1 MILYCIVTAFLNVLG
16 GVILGLSVFLK
27 DPGQRQNQLFS
38 WFTVSFTGWSFFY
51 LLWQFAQTPEEAL
64 VYTRLLLGFSTFIP
78 ITYYHFVSRLT
89 GQGNNLEI
97 RVGYIVAI
105 VIAAFTPTPY
115 LVNHVEPELMFAF
128 WPKGGPMFYPYILHF
143 GYFTVRAWMALFSA
157 FRQSSHGRRN
167 QLGYVIFCTVAGW
180 VGGLT
185 NFLLWFD
192 IPVPPVGNGL
202 ALIYIVGVG
211 YAMIRFRLVE
221 INLLVVRMISYAL
234 LILAVAPIIPLI
246 FKTANWLTGEE
257 VLPDATF
264 FVASIFSATCIFVA
278 GYLLKMRVDRLLE
291 GTLFREEYR
300 GRSHLRHLAQRV
312 ASISDELEMFREVI
326 RSVQSTLNT
335 SGAAVAIRGELE
347 SEIVPVVTLSFPPGF
362 EERFRLDEDDP
373 IVRLVQRSRKAS
385 LLEEVEMEADPESAG
400 RAGELRRKEGI
411 SALVPIHAD
420 TVFYGVL
427 ILGPRARHR
436 LFSGNDLSLLESIC
450 LQIGLN
456 LRSRQLERRASQAEK
471 LISLGTLAAGLA
483 HELRNPLVSIQTFA
497 GLLKE
502 NGNDAEFQREF
513 SEIMQR
519 DVARIV
525 GIVENISSF
534 ATRDS
539 VEFSYLQI
547 GEVITA
553 AHDITRSDFNE
564 SGVVFDFEN
573 HPVPSING
581 NYNQLLQVFIN
592 LFQNG
597 VQALRGR
604 EGGRITVSLEHR
616 TRQVIKPS
624 VEITVSDNGAGIEPD
639 VLPRIFDP
647 FVTTKSTGLRQ
658 GKGGMGLGLAIVKRI
673 IDGHHGVIRAA
684 SSMGQGTEFTISLPT
699 GEPEL

>member
-16 GVILGLSVFLK
+16 GVVLGLSVFLK

-38 WFTVSFTGWSFFY
+38 WFTVSFAGWSFFY

-64 VYTRLLLGFSTFIP
+64 LYTRLLLGCSTFIP

-89 GQGNNLEI
+89 GQGNSLEI
-97 RVGYIVAI
+97 KIGYVVA
-105 VIAAFTPTPY
+105 VLIAAFTPTPY
-115 LVNHVEPELMFAF
+115 LVDRVEPEMMFPF
-128 WPKGGPMFYPYILHF
+128 WPKGGPVFYPYILF
-143 GYFTVRAWMALFSA
+143 FCYFTVRAWMALFSA
-157 FRQSSHGRRN
+157 FRESSHGRRN

-180 VGGLT
+180 IGGLT

-192 IPVPPVGNGL
+192 VPFPPLGNGL

-234 LILAVAPIIPLI
+234 LVLALAPIIPLF
-246 FKTANWLTGEE
+246 FKTAIWLTGEA
-257 VLPDATF
+257 VLPDAVF
-264 FVASIFSATCIFVA
+264 FVVSMFSTACIFVA
-278 GYLLKMRVDRLLE
+278 GYLLKQRVDRLLE
-291 GTLFREEYR
+291 GTLFRAEYR
-300 GRSHLRHLAQRV
+300 GRSHLRHLAQRI

-326 RSVQSTLNT
+326 HSVQSTLNT
-335 SGAAVAIRGELE
+335 EGAAIAIRGELE
-347 SEIVPVVTLSFPPGF
+347 SEIVPVVTLRFPPGF
-362 EERFRLDEDDP
+362 ESQFRLNEDDP
-373 IVRLVQRSRKAS
+373 VVRLVQRSRKAA
-385 LLEEVEMEADPESAG
+385 LLEEVEMESDPASAE
-400 RAGELRRKEGI
+400 RAGELWRKEGI

-436 LFSGNDLSLLESIC
+436 LFAGNDLSLLESIC

-456 LRSRQLERRASQAEK
+456 LRSRQLERRANQAEK

-497 GLLKE
+497 GLLTE
-502 NGNDAEFQREF
+502 NGSDAEFQREF
-513 SEIMQR
+513 SQIMQR

-547 GEVITA
+547 AEVINA
-553 AHDITRSDFNE
+553 AYDITKSDFNA
-564 SGVVFDFEN
+564 SGVIFELEDN
-573 HPVPSING
+573 PVPAVNG

-597 VQALRGR
+597 VQALRDQ
-604 EGGRITVSLEHR
+604 EGGRIKVTVEHR

-624 VEITVSDNGAGIEPD
+624 VEVTVGDNGAGIEPD

-684 SSMGQGTEFTISLPT
+684 STMGQGTEFTISLPT
-699 GEPEL
+699 DQPAQ

>member
-1 MILYCIVTAFLNVLG
+1 MILYCIITAFLNVVG
-16 GVILGLSVFLK
+16 GVVLGLSVFVK
-27 DPGQRQNQLFS
+27 NPGKRQNQLFS
-38 WFTVSFTGWSFFY
+38 WFTVSFTLWAFFY

-64 VYTRLLLGFSTFIP
+64 LYTRLLLGSSTFIP

-89 GQGNNLEI
+89 GQANRLEI
-97 RVGYIVAI
+97 RIGYLVAV
-105 VIAAFTPTPY
+105 VISSFALTPY
-115 LVNHVEPELMFAF
+115 LVDRVEPELMFAF
-128 WPKGGPMFYPYILHF
+128 WPKGGPVFIPYILHF
-143 GYFTVRAWMALFSA
+143 AYFTVRAWMALFSA

-180 VGGLT
+180 IGGLT

-192 IPVPPVGNGL
+192 IPIPPVGNGL

-211 YAMIRFRLVE
+211 YAVIRFRLVE

-234 LILAVAPIIPLI
+234 LILAVTPIIPLF
-246 FKTANWLTGEE
+246 FKTATWLTGET
-257 VLPDATF
+257 VLPEATF
-264 FVASIFSATCIFVA
+264 YVASTFSAGCIFVA
-278 GYLLKMRVDRLLE
+278 GYLLKKRVDHLLE

-300 GRSHLRHLAQRV
+300 GRNHLRHLAQRV
-312 ASISDELEMFREVI
+312 ASISDESEMFREVI
-326 RSVQSTLNT
+326 DSVQTTLNT
-335 SGAAVAIRGELE
+335 SGAAVAVRGELE
-347 SEIVPVVTLSFPPGF
+347 TEIAPVVSLGF
-362 EERFRLDEDDP
+362 SEGFDERFRLEEDDP
-373 IVRLVQRSRKAS
+373 LVRLVQRSRKAA
-385 LLEEVEMEADPESAG
+385 LLEEIEMESDEASSE
-400 RAGELRRKEGI
+400 RARTLWKQEGI
-411 SALVPIHAD
+411 FAMIPIHAD

-427 ILGPRARHR
+427 ILGPRAGHR

-497 GLLKE
+497 GLLNE
-502 NGNDAEFQREF
+502 NGQDAEFQREF

-539 VEFSYLQI
+539 VEFSYLQV
-547 GEVITA
+547 GEVINSA
-553 AHDITRSDFNE
+553 YEITRSDFKAG
-564 SGVVFDFEN
+564 GVIFEFEN
-573 HPVPSING
+573 RPVPSING

-597 VQALRGR
+597 VQALRDNQ
-604 EGGRITVSLEHR
+604 EGRITVSLEHR
-616 TRQVIKPS
+616 ARQVIKPS
-624 VEITVSDNGAGIEPD
+624 VEVVIRDNGSGIDPD
-639 VLPRIFDP
+639 VLPRIFEP

-684 SSMGQGTEFTISLPT
+684 STTGQGTEFTISLPT
-699 GEPEL
+699 GQPDQ